1 MAEEKET
8 VTVFNKGHR
17 TWTLL
22 DYKGN
27 QNPINPGESVVCE
40 KAYGLRMAKSYPR
53 DLTTSNPTTVIDNDA
68 LKRREQS
75 VKDKEIALKAKEKEL
90 DEREKAI
97 AEKVSAAS
105 VPEEKAKTSSKGGKK
120 K

>member
-1 MAEEKET
+1 MADKET

-17 TWTLL
+17 SWTLL
-22 DYKGN
+22 DCTGN
-27 QNPINPGESVVCE
+27 QNLINPGESVVCE
-40 KAYGLRMAKSYPR
+40 KGYGQRMSRSYPR
-53 DLTTSNPTTVIDNDA
+53 DLTTSNPQTVIDNDA

-75 VKDKEIALKAKEKEL
+75 VKDKEAALAAKEKEL

-97 AEKVSAAS
+97 AEKVAAAN